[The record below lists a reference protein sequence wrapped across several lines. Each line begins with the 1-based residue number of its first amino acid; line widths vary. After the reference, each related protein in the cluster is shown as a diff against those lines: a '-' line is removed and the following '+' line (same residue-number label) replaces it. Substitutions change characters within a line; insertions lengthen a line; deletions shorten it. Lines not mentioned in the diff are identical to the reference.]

1 MSNIIITY
9 VVEVVVWYCVY
20 SKRIYMTV
28 YSIRNTQQ
36 YNIFYVYV
44 YCIVD
49 NIEFAAFMVYLLY
62 IYEYFIV

>member
-1 MSNIIITY
+1 
-9 VVEVVVWYCVY
+9 
-20 SKRIYMTV
+20 MTV